1 MIAVSEEL
9 TALCAAHSSQF
20 VIITGNELAKAAAE
34 VSCRNLARLR
44 MTQQARLELR
54 STTVVIAQVVW
65 RAPVGCQ
72 VNPADSPSQPISK
85 PG

>member
-9 TALCAAHSSQF
+9 TALRAAHSSQF

-34 VSCRNLARLR
+34 LACRNLARLR
-44 MTQQARLELR
+44 MTQQAGLELR
-54 STTVVIAQVVW
+54 STTVVFAQVVW

-72 VNPADSPSQPISK
+72 VNPADSSSQSTSK